1 MLNKNDIVMLTKID
15 EMGNL
20 YFTKASEIDA
30 KHPYVFNRENA
41 YLGFILPV
49 EP

>member
-1 MLNKNDIVMLTKID
+1 MLDKNDIVILTKVG

-20 YFTKASEIDA
+20 YFAKASEINA
-30 KHPYVFNRENA
+30 PHPYVFNRENA
-41 YLGFILPV
+41 NLGYIRKV